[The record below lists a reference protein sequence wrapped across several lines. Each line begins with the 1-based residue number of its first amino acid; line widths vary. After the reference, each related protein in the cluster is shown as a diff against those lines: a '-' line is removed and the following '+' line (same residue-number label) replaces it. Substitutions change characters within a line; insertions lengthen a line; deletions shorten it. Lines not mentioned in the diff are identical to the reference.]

1 MNRHNKTTLPSFPKG
16 QRRKKERMDP
26 MKKLIALFLCLCLMA
41 GIVPVVAESTA
52 VTHEITSASYP
63 FHLGA
68 TVLGEVPLYFL
79 DGANDM
85 PYIDAESMHAV
96 ISSVMNSATG
106 NFNYTINIEGSIVTL
121 TRNNLKTP
129 GDVGDGA
136 YKHPSQNPV
145 PTFSPGNRPRNQG
158 HL

>member
-1 MNRHNKTTLPSFPKG
+1 MNRHNRTTLPSFPKG

-41 GIVPVVAESTA
+41 GIVPVMAENTA

-63 FHLGA
+63 
-68 TVLGEVPLYFL
+68 LYVGTSNFGDVSLCFL

-85 PYIDAESMHAV
+85 PYIEATEMHGVLAS
-96 ISSVMNSATG
+96 IMNSTTG
-106 NFNYTINIEGSIVTL
+106 NFNYTINTEGSVVTL